1 MNIIDKRGFKMFLYG
16 DYNDILE
23 DSVIQKLNWLKEE
36 FYYLFKFR
44 QHKYNQKDKKLA
56 HQIIKNFIER
66 EIPSDNKRMNA
77 ILLDTIEDIEKK
89 YIGLF

>member
-1 MNIIDKRGFKMFLYG
+1 MFLYG

-23 DSVIQKLNWLKEE
+23 DNLIQRLNWLKEE

-44 QHKYNQKDKKLA
+44 QHKYNQKDKELA
-56 HQIIKNFIER
+56 QQIIESFIESVN
-66 EIPSDNKRMNA
+66 PSDSKGMTD
-77 ILLDTIEDIEKK
+77 LLIETVEAIEKK

>member
-1 MNIIDKRGFKMFLYG
+1 MFLYG

-23 DSVIQKLNWLKEE
+23 DIFIQKLNWLEEE

-44 QHKYNQKDKKLA
+44 QHKYNQKDKELA
-56 HQIIKNFIER
+56 HQILRNFIESLN
-66 EIPSDNKRMNA
+66 PSINERMNK
-77 ILLDTIEDIEKK
+77 LLLGTVEAIEKK

>member
-1 MNIIDKRGFKMFLYG
+1 MFLYG

-23 DSVIQKLNWLKEE
+23 DSLIQKLNWLTEE

-44 QHKYNQKDKKLA
+44 QHKYNQKDKELA
-56 HQIIKNFIER
+56 HQIIKNFIESVNPFN
-66 EIPSDNKRMNA
+66 IKRLNE
-77 ILLDTIEDIEKK
+77 LLLETVEAIEKK

>member
-1 MNIIDKRGFKMFLYG
+1 MFLYG

-23 DSVIQKLNWLKEE
+23 DIFIQKLNWLKEE

-44 QHKYNQKDKKLA
+44 QHKYNQKDKELA
-56 HQIIKNFIER
+56 HQILRNFIESVN
-66 EIPSDNKRMNA
+66 PSINERMNE
-77 ILLDTIEDIEKK
+77 LLLETVEAIEKK

>member
-1 MNIIDKRGFKMFLYG
+1 MFLYG

-23 DSVIQKLNWLKEE
+23 ENFIQKLNWLKEE

-44 QHKYNQKDKKLA
+44 QHKYNQKDKELA
-56 HQIIKNFIER
+56 HQMMKNFIES
-66 EIPSDNKRMNA
+66 INPSDDKRMTE
-77 ILLDTIEDIEKK
+77 LLLETVEAIEKK

>member
-1 MNIIDKRGFKMFLYG
+1 MFLYG

-23 DSVIQKLNWLKEE
+23 DSLIQKLNWLTEE

-44 QHKYNQKDKKLA
+44 QHKYNQKDKELA
-56 HQIIKNFIER
+56 HQIIKNFIESVN
-66 EIPSDNKRMNA
+66 PSNIKRLNE
-77 ILLDTIEDIEKK
+77 LLLETVEAIEKK

>member
-1 MNIIDKRGFKMFLYG
+1 MFLYG

-23 DSVIQKLNWLKEE
+23 DSLIQKLNWLEEE

-44 QHKYNQKDKKLA
+44 QHKYNQKDKELA
-56 HQIIKNFIER
+56 QQIIKNFIESV
-66 EIPSDNKRMNA
+66 IPSDNKRMNE
-77 ILLDTIEDIEKK
+77 LLLETVEAIEKN

>member
-1 MNIIDKRGFKMFLYG
+1 MFLYG

-23 DSVIQKLNWLKEE
+23 DIFIQKLNWLKEE

-44 QHKYNQKDKKLA
+44 HHKYNEKDKELA
-56 HQIIKNFIER
+56 HQIIKNFIESAK
-66 EIPSDNKRMNA
+66 PSDNKRMNE
-77 ILLDTIEDIEKK
+77 LLLETVEAIEKK

>member
-1 MNIIDKRGFKMFLYG
+1 MFLYG

-23 DSVIQKLNWLKEE
+23 ESLIQKLNWLKEE

-44 QHKYNQKDKKLA
+44 QHKYNQKDKELA
-56 HQIIKNFIER
+56 QRIIEIFIESVN
-66 EIPSDNKRMNA
+66 PSDNKGINDLIVETVEA
-77 ILLDTIEDIEKK
+77 IEKK

>member
-1 MNIIDKRGFKMFLYG
+1 MFLYG

-23 DSVIQKLNWLKEE
+23 DNLIQKLNWLKEE

-44 QHKYNQKDKKLA
+44 QHKYNLKDKELA
-56 HQIIKNFIER
+56 HQIIENFIESVNS
-66 EIPSDNKRMNA
+66 SDNKRMNE
-77 ILLDTIEDIEKK
+77 LLLETVETIEKK

>member
-1 MNIIDKRGFKMFLYG
+1 MFLYG

-23 DSVIQKLNWLKEE
+23 DSLIQKLDWLTEE

-44 QHKYNQKDKKLA
+44 QHKYNQKDKELA
-56 HQIIKNFIER
+56 HQIIKNFIESVN
-66 EIPSDNKRMNA
+66 PSNIKSLND
-77 ILLDTIEDIEKK
+77 LLLETVEAIEKK

>member
-1 MNIIDKRGFKMFLYG
+1 MFLYG

-23 DSVIQKLNWLKEE
+23 DSLIQKLNWLKEE

-44 QHKYNQKDKKLA
+44 QHKYNQKDKELA
-56 HQIIKNFIER
+56 HQIIENFIESVN
-66 EIPSDNKRMNA
+66 PSDCKGIND
-77 ILLDTIEDIEKK
+77 LLLETVEAIEKK

>member
-1 MNIIDKRGFKMFLYG
+1 MFLYG

-23 DSVIQKLNWLKEE
+23 DNLIQKLTWLKEE

-44 QHKYNQKDKKLA
+44 QHKYNQKDKELA
-56 HQIIKNFIER
+56 NQIIRNFIESVN
-66 EIPSDNKRMNA
+66 PSDNKRMSE
-77 ILLDTIEDIEKK
+77 LLLETVEAIEKK

>member
-1 MNIIDKRGFKMFLYG
+1 MFLYG

-23 DSVIQKLNWLKEE
+23 DSLIQKLNWLTEE

-44 QHKYNQKDKKLA
+44 QHKYNQKDKELA
-56 HQIIKNFIER
+56 HQIIKNFIESVN
-66 EIPSDNKRMNA
+66 PSNIKRMNEL
-77 ILLDTIEDIEKK
+77 LLDTVEAIEKK